1 MTAGF
6 PNVPIAPGVPNVLRA
21 VGSIETTVNQIV
33 GLVSNLIGQGQQW
46 FVLSDDDGT
55 EIAKFDSVIQV
66 EPTKNYEIGSY
77 PIEDGSFETY
87 SKVEMPFEGRIALA
101 CGGTAEARQAFLT
114 AVSDACGSLDLY
126 SIIGPDCTYDSLNFV
141 RYGLRRSAQE
151 GNGLIIIDLFAKEV
165 RVTAVANYS
174 TAQTASGASEQNQG
188 TVQSEDLPDLPPNPA
203 NVANGYGGDGLYGP
217 IPVGDVAREG
227 SPAADAIDSGQTFTP
242 FETAPIPVQY
252 ESGPD
257 SPFETA
263 PVPIK

>member
-66 EPTKNYEIGSY
+66 EPTKEHRIGSY

-101 CGGTAEARQAFLT
+101 CGGAAEARQAFLT
-114 AVSDACGSLDLY
+114 AVSDACESLDLY

-141 RYGLRRSAQE
+141 RYGLRRGAQE
-151 GNGLIIIDLFAKEV
+151 GNGLLIVDLFAEEV
-165 RVTAVANYS
+165 RVTAQASYS
-174 TAQTASGASEQNQG
+174 NTQTASGASEESQG
-188 TVQSEDLPDLPPNPA
+188 TVQTDDATEASLTGTSDIGD
-203 NVANGYGGDGLYGP
+203 DGLE
-217 IPVGDVAREG
+217 GDVPDDLNARDG
-227 SPAADAIDSGQTFTP
+227 SPGADAIDLGQP
-242 FETAPIPVQY
+242 YSAEAIQSENLP
-252 ESGPD
+252 
-257 SPFETA
+257 A
-263 PVPIK
+263 LN